1 MMRPQPL
8 LEVLGGRWSLGVPV
22 VAAAWDADLAGF
34 ALGDGSVALARAE
47 WDGGPAIAPRRG
59 GGLELRP
66 GVPPPP
72 LARQSVQGDSCLAL
86 SARPGHGFV
95 TGGGNA
101 TLTRVSAD
109 LSAEGVA
116 GTPDGRAEHFAIG
129 GDGRRHATAV
139 GSSVTVSGDPPVTF
153 ATPAPVVAL
162 LFDETGDR
170 LGVADEVGVT
180 LWTAAE
186 GLNRLETPERPC
198 SLAWG
203 AGNTRLACGL
213 ATGAVEVWDFSEPGT
228 IYYVTLTGGGGRVPS
243 LSFDPAGGH
252 LAAAGGTRVLCWALD
267 PPSEQ
272 PRACGTTA
280 RVPITVVAWHP
291 NRALIAAGTEQGAV
305 SITEPQGQDAL
316 HLRDEGGGA
325 VTVLAWSLDG
335 SRLAIGTAG
344 GDLGVLP
351 LPDAL
356 FRPRVQE
363 ASP

>member
-66 GVPPPP
+66 GLPPPP
-72 LARQSVQGDSCLAL
+72 LARQAVQPEGCLAL
-86 SARPGHGFV
+86 TAHAGHGFL
-95 TGGGNA
+95 TGGGTA
-101 TLTRVSAD
+101 VLTRVAAD
-109 LSAEGVA
+109 LSAEGSTA
-116 GTPDGRAEHFAIG
+116 QAAGRAEHFAIG
-129 GDGRRHATAV
+129 GDGSRHATAL
-139 GSSVTVSGDPPVTF
+139 GSSVTVSGDPGATF

-162 LFDETGDR
+162 LFDDTGER
-170 LGVADEVGVT
+170 LGVADEAGVT
-180 LWTAAE
+180 LWTLA
-186 GLNRLETPERPC
+186 GGINRLETPQRPC

-203 AGNTRLACGL
+203 AQNMRLACGL
-213 ATGAVEVWDFSEPGT
+213 ADGRVEVWDFSEPGT
-228 IYYVTLTGGGGRVPS
+228 IYYVTLPGSDGPVPS
-243 LSFDPAGGH
+243 LAFDPEGRH
-252 LAAAGGTRVLCWALD
+252 LAAAGGRRVQCWALD

-272 PRACGTTA
+272 PSACGTLA

-291 NRALIAAGTEQGAV
+291 NRALIAAGTGQGAV
-305 SITEPQGQDAL
+305 SITEPAGQDAL

-325 VTVLAWSLDG
+325 VTVLAWSADG
-335 SRLAIGTAG
+335 GRLAIGTAG

-356 FRPRVQE
+356 FRPRSQE
-363 ASP
+363 AS

>member
-66 GVPPPP
+66 GTPPPP
-72 LARQSVQGDSCLAL
+72 LARQAVQGEGCLAL
-86 SARPGHGFV
+86 SARPGQGFL

-101 TLTRVSAD
+101 TLTRVSPD
-109 LSAEGVA
+109 LSAEGMA
-116 GTPDGRAEHFAIG
+116 GAPDGLRADHFAIG
-129 GDGRRHATAV
+129 GDGRRHATAL
-139 GSSVTVSGDPPVTF
+139 GSSVTVSGEPGVTF

-162 LFDETGDR
+162 LFDETGER
-170 LGVADEVGVT
+170 LGVADEAGVT
-180 LWTAAE
+180 LWTVAE

-203 AGNTRLACGL
+203 AQNTRLACGL
-213 ATGAVEVWDFSEPGT
+213 ADGGVEVWDFSEPGT
-228 IYYVTLTGGGGRVPS
+228 IYYVTLKGAGGPVPS
-243 LSFDPAGGH
+243 ISFDPTGGW
-252 LAAAGGTRVLCWALD
+252 LAAAGGQRVLCWALD
-267 PPSEQ
+267 PPSER
-272 PRACGTTA
+272 PSACGTTA
-280 RVPITVVAWHP
+280 RVPITVVAW
-291 NRALIAAGTEQGAV
+291 LIAAGTAHGAV

-325 VTVLAWSLDG
+325 VTVLAWSADG
-335 SRLAIGTAG
+335 GRLAIGTAG

-363 ASP
+363 AS